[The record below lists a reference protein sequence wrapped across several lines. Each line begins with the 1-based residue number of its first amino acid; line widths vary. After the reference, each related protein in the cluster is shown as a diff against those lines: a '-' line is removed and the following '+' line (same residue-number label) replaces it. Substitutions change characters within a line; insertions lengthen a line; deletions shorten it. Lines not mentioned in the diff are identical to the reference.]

1 MGLSVSSFI
10 SRVLFLVTV
19 SYTAT
24 SSADVLLDN
33 VNIVAMHSSEAELTP
48 RSILIRDGLI
58 QQIAAAGDIPA
69 QDATTLID
77 GGGRFIM
84 PGLIEMHAHIPVAK
98 GGDDQLV
105 RDTLF
110 LFVSQGVTTIRGMI
124 GNPYHLRLRR
134 EVNRRQMISPR
145 IITSSPSLN
154 GRSVR
159 TEKSAIRLVKLY
171 KQQGYDFLKI
181 HPGISLPAMQALV
194 KTAQEQGIDFSG
206 HVPADVGIERALAY
220 GYGTIDH
227 LDGFVTGIADG
238 DVDASQG
245 GFFGLRFAGKANK
258 DKLKSLVAMTAQ
270 SGVAVVPTQ
279 TLFTRWAGADAASQL
294 ASEPEMRY
302 MPRATI
308 KQWRERKLQLQDDPL
323 FSTSQSLRL
332 LELRK
337 EVLRSLDQAGVPIF
351 LGSDAPQVF
360 NVPGF
365 STLHEM
371 EAMVDAGLSTASVLA
386 AATQSPAAYLAD
398 FMGKDQARY
407 GQIKEGL
414 AADLLLLN
422 QNPASDISN
431 IRDLHGVILRGQWID
446 SVQIEQKLGEIAK
459 RNR

>member
-1 MGLSVSSFI
+1 MKFSFTSMLWRLLLAFSLSGAANSYAD
-10 SRVLFLVTV
+10 FLI
-19 SYTAT
+19 
-24 SSADVLLDN
+24 DN
-33 VNIVAMHSSEAELTP
+33 VSIVPTRVGESLNTSQA
-48 RSILIRDGLI
+48 ILIRNGSI
-58 QQIAAAGDIPA
+58 QRIAAAGEIPV
-69 QDATTLID
+69 DEATKVID
-77 GGGRFIM
+77 GSGRYVM
-84 PGLIEMHAHIPVAK
+84 PGLIEMHAHIPVAEH
-98 GGDDQLV
+98 GDDQLV

-124 GNPYHLRLRR
+124 GSPYHLRLRR

-154 GRSVR
+154 GRTVR

-181 HPGISLPAMQALV
+181 HPGISLPAMEALV
-194 KTAQEQGIDFSG
+194 STAKEQSMVFSG
-206 HVPADVGIERALAY
+206 HVPVAVGIEKALEY

-227 LDGFVTGIADG
+227 LDGFVTGIAGG
-238 DVDASQG
+238 DIDASQG
-245 GFFGLRFAGKANK
+245 GFFGLRFATEASP
-258 DKLKSLVAMTAQ
+258 DKLKSVIAMAAD

-302 MPRATI
+302 MPRNTV
-308 KQWRERKLQLQDDPL
+308 KQWRERKRQLQDDPL

-337 EVLRSLDQAGVPIF
+337 ELLRAMDSAGIPIF

-365 STLHEM
+365 STLHEL
-371 EAMVDAGLSTASVLA
+371 EAMVDAGLSKSVVLA
-386 AATQSPAAYLAD
+386 AATHGPAAHLAAL
-398 FMGKDQARY
+398 GGQNQLQY
-407 GQIKEGL
+407 GEIKEGM

-422 QNPASDISN
+422 NNPANDISN
-431 IRDLHGVILRGQWID
+431 IRSLRGVMLRGQWID
-446 SVQIEQKLGEIAK
+446 HDQIEQKLAEIAK

>member
-1 MGLSVSSFI
+1 MMCSVGSFPRQLLFAI
-10 SRVLFLVTV
+10 SLMCA
-19 SYTAT
+19 AT
-24 SSADVLLDN
+24 SSADVLIDN
-33 VNIVAMHSSEAELTP
+33 VSIVATQSGESVATS
-48 RSILIRDGLI
+48 RAILIRNGLI
-58 QQIAAAGDIPA
+58 HRIAAAGDIA
-69 QDATTLID
+69 AEQATTLID
-77 GGGRFIM
+77 GSGRFVM

-98 GGDDQLV
+98 RGDDQLV

-154 GRSVR
+154 GRTVR

-181 HPGISLPAMQALV
+181 HPGISLPVMEALV
-194 KTAQEQGIDFSG
+194 KAAKEQGMDISG
-206 HVPADVGIERALAY
+206 HVPADVGIERALTY

-238 DVDASQG
+238 EVDASQA
-245 GFFGLRFAGKANK
+245 GFFGMRFAGDANRA
-258 DKLKSLVAMTAQ
+258 KLKRLVSMAAN

-294 ASEPEMRY
+294 ASEQEMRY

-308 KQWRERKLQLQDDPL
+308 KQWREQKRQMLDDPL
-323 FSTSQSLRL
+323 FSISQSLRL

-337 EVLRSLDQAGVPIF
+337 DLLKALDEVGVPIF

-365 STLHEM
+365 STLHEL
-371 EAMVDAGLSTASVLA
+371 EAMVDAGLGNATVLA
-386 AATQSPAAYLAD
+386 AATHRPAAYLATLA
-398 FMGKDQARY
+398 DQSQAQY
-407 GQIKEGL
+407 GQIKEGQV
-414 AADLLLLN
+414 ADLLLLN
-422 QNPASDISN
+422 GNPASDISN
-431 IRDLHGVILRGQWID
+431 IRNLHGVMLRGQWVD
-446 SVQIEQKLGEIAK
+446 SDQIERKLDEIAK

>member
-1 MGLSVSSFI
+1 MIYSF
-10 SRVLFLVTV
+10 RALFWRLLIALAITGA
-19 SYTAT
+19 AT
-24 SSADVLLDN
+24 SSADLLLDN
-33 VNIVAMHSSEAELTP
+33 VKIVPMEDGQIVGEP
-48 RSILIRDGLI
+48 RAILIRDGII
-58 QQIAAAGDIPA
+58 QRVAAAGEIPA
-69 QDATTLID
+69 EEATSLLD
-77 GGGRFIM
+77 GGGRFVM

-98 GGDDQLV
+98 LGDDQLV

-154 GRSVR
+154 GRTVR
-159 TEKSAIRLVKLY
+159 TEKSAVRLVKLY

-181 HPGISLPAMQALV
+181 HPGISLPAMEALV
-194 KTAQEQGIDFSG
+194 KTAREQGMDFSG
-206 HVPADVGIERALAY
+206 HVPAEVGLERALGY

-245 GFFGLRFAGKANK
+245 GFFGLRFAGKANEA
-258 DKLKSLVAMTAQ
+258 KLKRLVGLAAK
-270 SGVAVVPTQ
+270 SGVSIVPTQ

-294 ASEPEMRY
+294 ASEYEMRY

-323 FSTSQSLRL
+323 FSINQSLRL
-332 LELRK
+332 LDLRK
-337 EVLRSLDQAGVPIF
+337 EILRSLEQAGVPIL

-365 STLHEM
+365 STLHEL
-371 EAMVDAGLSTASVLA
+371 EAMVDAGLQKATVLA
-386 AATQSPAAYLAD
+386 AATSEPAAYLAGL
-398 FMGKDQARY
+398 MGESQAQY
-407 GQIKEGL
+407 GEIKTGQV
-414 AADLLLLN
+414 ADLLLLN
-422 QNPASDISN
+422 SNPASNIGN
-431 IRDLHGVILRGQWID
+431 IRSLHGVVLRGQWID
-446 SVQIEQKLGEIAK
+446 KDQIDQKLDEIEE